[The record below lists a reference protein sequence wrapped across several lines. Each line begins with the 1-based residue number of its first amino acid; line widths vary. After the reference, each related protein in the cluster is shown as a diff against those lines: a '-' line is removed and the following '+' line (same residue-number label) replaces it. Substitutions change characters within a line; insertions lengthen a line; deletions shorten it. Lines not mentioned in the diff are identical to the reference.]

1 MPQRIEDVMTTDP
14 ITLSRSASLRQA
26 AELMRDRDIGDVLVV
41 DDDGDLCGIVT
52 DRDLVVRGVADGRD
66 VDQTP
71 LDDICN
77 HEVVSVTSSDAV
89 TKAVTL
95 MEEHAIRRLPVLDR
109 GQLVGILSIGD
120 LAMERDPSSAL
131 GEISSAPPN
140 N

>member
-26 AELMRDRDIGDVLVV
+26 AQLMRDRDIGDVLVV
-41 DDDGDLCGIVT
+41 DDGGDLCGIVT

-66 VDQTP
+66 VDQTA

-77 HEVVSVTSSDAV
+77 HEVVSVTSTDAV
-89 TKAVTL
+89 ATAVTL

-109 GQLVGILSIGD
+109 GRLVGILSIGD
-120 LAMERDPSSAL
+120 LAMERDPNSAL